1 MTAIPTAPETPAE
14 TDRAEDLNA
23 VVDELLARLKEWRDS
38 PDWRIV
44 PGMPIW
50 DAIENTIEA
59 FDGGM
64 LPARCRKL
72 SAAVVD
78 RLAPAWESFAIQ
90 RDGSQRPMDEQ
101 PPERFWKAIGEVAT
115 VRPTSEVLE
124 NKPVESVKWLLE
136 HDVKPRQVAEIYGWY
151 TASNQPDTGKVMD
164 EYANP
169 GKHTKDWVNPIY
181 LRQLREQQ
189 SAIDA
194 AEADNEA
201 FERKRDRRKPNE
213 TIGDL
218 IQQGLTSTQI
228 AEMHNTT
235 IDAVNQE
242 ADRLSLPRPP
252 VTYDV
257 LGKNEKKPKP
267 SSDEAPTAEA
277 TPAARGQAAEKPA
290 KPAKRAGRPA
300 KPVASPAE
308 ESPTDAVATAEL
320 SDEQATIAELFAQ
333 DKSAAD
339 IAALLNIPR
348 TRVDAVIDSL
358 G

>member
-1 MTAIPTAPETPAE
+1 MTATLTAPETPAE
-14 TDRAEDLNA
+14 TERANDLIA
-23 VVDELLARLKEWRDS
+23 VVDHLLSTLKEWRES
-38 PDWRIV
+38 PEWRLV
-44 PGMPIW
+44 PGIDLW
-50 DAIENTIEA
+50 DAIEETIDA

-72 SAAVVD
+72 SAVVVD
-78 RLAPAWESFAIQ
+78 RLAPAWEAFNNQ

-101 PPERFWKAIGEVAT
+101 PPESFWKAIGEIAT
-115 VRPTSEVLE
+115 TRPTANVLVNE
-124 NKPVESVKWLLE
+124 SVESIKWLLD
-136 HDVKPRQVAEIYGWY
+136 HNVDPRQAAEIYGWFLP
-151 TASNQPDTGKVMD
+151 NGQPDTGKVMD
-164 EYANP
+164 EYDNP

-181 LRQLREQQ
+181 LRKLREQQ

-257 LGKNEKKPKP
+257 LGKKDKKPKP
-267 SSDEAPTAEA
+267 SSDEAPTAQA
-277 TPAARGQAAEKPA
+277 TPAARGESAEKPA
-290 KPAKRAGRPA
+290 KPAKRGRPA
-300 KPVASPAE
+300 KPAAPPAE
-308 ESPTDAVATAEL
+308 ESPADAVPTAEL